1 MQGFRPSALV
11 PRGFVVVHATN
22 DDAGTLITAR
32 AMSRTSACPGCGGN
46 ARRVHS
52 RYRRC
57 LADPPMAGR
66 SVRLVVV
73 VRRFHCDAVLCEQRI
88 FTERFARGCAGA
100 VGTAN
105 GQARPHRPSPR
116 AGPGGTAGGEL
127 RPKADAAGRQR
138 HAAAR
143 GTKAQP
149 TTFCAADRGR
159 DRRLGM
165 AAQPA
170 LWDHPLR
177 SGKAQD
183 HRPAARSRTGD
194 DAGLALGPAADHR
207 HRA

>member
-1 MQGFRPSALV
+1 M
-11 PRGFVVVHATN
+11 RGK
-22 DDAGTLITAR
+22 R
-32 AMSRTSACPGCGGN
+32 AASPQPVSS
-46 ARRVHS
+46 V
-52 RYRRC
+52 
-57 LADPPMAGR
+57 LGR
-66 SVRLVVV
+66 SAHGGPIGPIGGRGPTVPL
-73 VRRFHCDAVLCEQRI
+73 RRRALRAADFHRALRP
-88 FTERFARGCAGA
+88 GCAGA